1 MDARKHWEAVYDSTD
16 ATEVS
21 WYQAEPSISLEL
33 IRRVMPDRRGA
44 IIDVGGGAST
54 FVDRLLADGYGR
66 VTVLDV
72 SEHGLEQAQARLGED
87 AVRVTWIVD
96 DVLTAD
102 LRRAYKFWHD
112 RAVFHFLTDERD
124 RRRYVEQV
132 KRTVAIGGFVAV
144 ATFARD
150 GPTHCSGLEVARYE
164 PDELHAQFG
173 VDFRLLESTRE
184 EHVTPWGSVQPF
196 TYCMCRIGDSAS

>member
-1 MDARKHWEAVYDSTD
+1 MGTREHWESVYDSKD

-21 WYQAEPSISLEL
+21 WYQPEPTISIEL
-33 IRRVMPDRRGA
+33 IRRVMPRRDGR

-54 FVDRLLADGYGR
+54 LVDRLLADGYTS

-72 SEHGLEQAQARLGED
+72 AEHALAQASDRLGED
-87 AVRVTWIVD
+87 AARVTWLVA

-102 LRRAYKFWHD
+102 FARGSFDFWHD
-112 RAVFHFLTDERD
+112 RAVFHFLTKRDD

-132 KRTVAIGGFVAV
+132 MRAVTVGGYVAV
-144 ATFARD
+144 ATFASD
-150 GPTHCSGLEVARYE
+150 GPTHCSGLEVARYD

-173 VDFRLLESTRE
+173 GEFRLLDSARE
-184 EHVTPWGSVQPF
+184 EHVTPWGAVQPF
-196 TYCMCRIGDSAS
+196 TYCMCRVAK

>member
-1 MDARKHWEAVYDSTD
+1 MDARKHWEAVYDSKD

-33 IRRVMPDRRGA
+33 IRRVMPDRDGA

-54 FVDRLLADGYGR
+54 LVDRLLADGYGQ

-72 SEHGLEQAQARLGED
+72 SEHGLEQAQGRLGAD
-87 AVRVTWIVD
+87 VARVTWIVD

-102 LRRAYKFWHD
+102 LPRSYDFWHD
-112 RAVFHFLTDERD
+112 RAVFHFLTDEHD

-132 KRTVAIGGFVAV
+132 TRSVPVGGFVAV
-144 ATFARD
+144 ATFASD

-164 PDELHAQFG
+164 PDELHEQFG
-173 VDFRLLESTRE
+173 ADFRLLESARE
-184 EHVTPWGSVQPF
+184 EHVTPSGSVQPF
-196 TYCMCRIGDSAS
+196 TYCMCRMGDTAA